1 MIETEV
7 TTGSIDISK
16 YEVDNIQ
23 QYVDERI
30 LEIILGVEK
39 VGVEIPLHNLYGGF
53 LNTTLIASSLGD

>member
-39 VGVEIPLHNLYGGF
+39 VGVEIPLHNFYEGF